1 MKYPSKLIDQD
12 IQKVVPR
19 LGRTKDIATG
29 AEYLF
34 YNVDLLRKSYMEGP
48 IDGIVVWNWGVD
60 PATNEIIPDA
70 TKSSRLTKT

>member
-48 IDGIVVWNWGVD
+48 IDGIVV
-60 PATNEIIPDA
+60 
-70 TKSSRLTKT
+70 